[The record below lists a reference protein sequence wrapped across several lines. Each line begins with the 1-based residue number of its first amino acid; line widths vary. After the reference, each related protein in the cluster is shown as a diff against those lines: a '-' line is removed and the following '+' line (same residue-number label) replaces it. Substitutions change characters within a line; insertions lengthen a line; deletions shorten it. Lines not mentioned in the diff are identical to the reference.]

1 MRSYWTASIQNVT
14 SSNQA
19 TRDLAAR
26 GGGGGV
32 GKLCGL
38 QLEHRGVCYWSG
50 LQGRTGQIARGAGQ
64 VLLGPPELMWELCV
78 H

>member
-1 MRSYWTASIQNVT
+1 MLRL
-14 SSNQA
+14 A
-19 TRDLAAR
+19 TKPPGTLLP
-26 GGGGGV
+26 GVVGGGV